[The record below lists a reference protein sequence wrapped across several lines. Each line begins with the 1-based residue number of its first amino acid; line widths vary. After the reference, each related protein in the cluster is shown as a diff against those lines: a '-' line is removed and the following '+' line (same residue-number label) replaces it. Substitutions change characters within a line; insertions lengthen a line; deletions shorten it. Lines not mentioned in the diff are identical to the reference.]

1 MATIS
6 THNGSKLS
14 QGHNRRDKKIVSKEE
29 HIDENGTHEEWL
41 DIDVKVAYKRIFEK
55 ARVEYNATQKRK
67 DRIID
72 DYLDKI
78 RQDKKKHICY
88 EMIVGVYGEDS
99 TPQQKKEILWEF
111 ANNWKERNPNLVM
124 IGCYFHDDER
134 DPDTGR
140 KTGMHIH
147 IDYIPIATCER
158 GMKLQN
164 ALDRGL
170 GQQGIEPGESI
181 HETRQILWEKRE
193 NAYLEQLCNQKGIA
207 VQHEEFS
214 RKHLDTSAY
223 KRRMISKENREL
235 QQENLKLMET
245 NKKQHEVNTKNN
257 KALHRQVE
265 QYKALQEELQ
275 HMQESLQKG
284 QKELEKMK
292 DEYIDEVHTYAS
304 KEAKEHFKRGLEW

>member
-6 THNGSKLS
+6 THNGSKYS

-29 HIDENGTHEEWL
+29 HIDPNGTHEEWL

-55 ARVEYNATQKRK
+55 ARVEYNATQTRK
-67 DRIID
+67 DRKID

-78 RQDKKKHICY
+78 RQDKKKHEVY
-88 EMIVGVYGEDS
+88 EMIVGVYGEDA
-99 TPQQKKEILWEF
+99 TLQQKKEILWEF
-111 ANNWKERNPNLVM
+111 ANNWKERNPNLIM
-124 IGCYFHDDER
+124 IGCYYHYDEKGK
-134 DPDTGR
+134 DP
-140 KTGMHIH
+140 HLH
-147 IDYIPIATCER
+147 IDYIPIAQCER

-164 ALDRGL
+164 SLDRGL
-170 GQQGIEPGESI
+170 GQQGIECGESI

-193 NAYLEQLCNQKGIA
+193 NAYLEQLCSQRGIA

-214 RKHLDTSAY
+214 RKHEDTSAY
-223 KRRMISKENREL
+223 KRRMLSKENREL
-235 QQENLKLMET
+235 EEENKKLIET
-245 NKKQHEVNTKNN
+245 NEKQREVNTKNN

-292 DEYIDEVHTYAS
+292 DEYIDEIHTYAS
-304 KEAKEHFKRGLEW
+304 KEAKEQFKRGLEW

>member
-1 MATIS
+1 MATIA
-6 THNGSKLS
+6 THNGSTLS
-14 QGHNRRDKKIVSKEE
+14 QKHNRRDRKVCDKEK
-29 HIDENGTHEEWL
+29 HIRKDGEYEIWL
-41 DIDVKVAYKRIFEK
+41 DVDIKDAYERIFDK

-147 IDYIPIATCER
+147 IDYIPIAQCER

-164 ALDRGL
+164 SLDRGL
-170 GQQGIEPGESI
+170 GQQGIECGESI
-181 HETRQILWEKRE
+181 HETRQINWQKRE
-193 NAYLEQLCNQKGIA
+193 NAYLEQLCNQRGISVEHNTFYKG
-207 VQHEEFS
+207 HES
-214 RKHLDTSAY
+214 TSAY
-223 KRRMISKENREL
+223 KQRQQRKELEKQKEIYNKNNNVL
-235 QQENLKLMET
+235 
-245 NKKQHEVNTKNN
+245 KKQKEIY
-257 KALHRQVE
+257 LE
-265 QYKALQEELQ
+265 Q
-275 HMQESLQKG
+275 
-284 QKELEKMK
+284 QKELEKMAQKVAFAQEKLEQLK
-292 DEYIDEVHTYAS
+292 DEYIDESFGNLRNFAT
-304 KEAKEHFKRGLEW
+304 KEAIENKKRDLDL